1 MTSKYQQKQSNKNNT
16 SLAGSAPVAGKA
28 KKGPPNRKQAK
39 RLAIRVHAWINPEYS
54 KSRFAQSKAE
64 GGAKCPGS
72 MQ

>member
-1 MTSKYQQKQSNKNNT
+1 MTSKYKQKQAT
-16 SLAGSAPVAGKA
+16 RAERAPSLAPVAGKA

-54 KSRFAQSKAE
+54 KSMFSQQKAT